1 MRTSILIAV
10 LAGAAAT
17 ASAQPDKAKPASGA
31 AAGAA
36 AVAPMPPTKPP
47 PPKEDMTPPAEIA
60 TAAKAMI
67 GSYACKG
74 NVSEMDGSSKP
85 STAKM
90 KISTD
95 LGGFY
100 ILVDITEGKSKDR
113 PQPFMAHMFR
123 TYDAGKKVWSNTM
136 LANGPGGPMTETT
149 TDAVGSGSAVTWSG
163 TMEMMGQKISERSH
177 EEPDAKTKSV
187 HLWGEVSMDGKTWMK
202 EYDLTCKK

>member
-1 MRTSILIAV
+1 MRGSLAITIV

-17 ASAQPDKAKPASGA
+17 ASAQPDKAKP

-47 PPKEDMTPPAEIA
+47 PPKEDMTPPKEIA
-60 TAAKAMI
+60 DAAKAMV
-67 GSYACKG
+67 GSYSCKG

-85 STAKM
+85 TTLKM

-100 ILVDITEGKSKDR
+100 IVVDMMEAKSKDR

-123 TYDAGKKVWSNTM
+123 TYDAAKKTWTNTM
-136 LANGPGGPMTETT
+136 LGNGPGGPLTETT
-149 TDAVGSGSAVTWSG
+149 TDAVGTGAAVTWTG
-163 TMEMMGQKISERSH
+163 NTQMMGQNISEKSH
-177 EEPDAKTKSV
+177 EEPDLKTKTV

-202 EYDLTCKK
+202 EYDLSCKK